1 MTRRESAQLTR
12 ASSRV
17 GLGTHVLVLLLL
29 FGAIPLAAAIG
40 IGYAVSRS
48 IITDQAV
55 SALRELGRQQAVHL
69 ATELRRER
77 LLLRTITGH
86 LGSPEALR
94 RLSSQRVA
102 EMLEQSLPEDG
113 VFDGLRLVTT
123 SGVVVASVSLRHGAP
138 DWPSSVPAANWSARD
153 LEVHWRGA
161 RAVAYLLAAP
171 VSGSDGTLWLEGH
184 VRSDDFN
191 RLFAIPTHL
200 MGEVE
205 SAVVANGGRSLF
217 VSHDH
222 VHAGLPPI
230 IASAAGDSAA
240 VERTTLDR
248 RDVLVV
254 TSVVP
259 GTDWVF
265 GAALPLDDALAPLAD
280 FRNAAFLVA
289 SVLVLLIVATA
300 VLATRSISMPLRE
313 LAASARRFGRGESVL
328 PVRSSG
334 TAEVGQLV
342 TAFNQMADDLQRSR
356 AEILRLHEQDMERAQ
371 QLATV
376 GEMASGIAHEVRNP
390 LTGVLGALDLA
401 LKRLEPD
408 DPGRPL
414 LEEAQ
419 QQLRRIEGTTTQL
432 LRYARPPTLREVVV
446 EPRQLVERAVRVV
459 ESNAHAAGIT
469 LRVEHSPET
478 VNVRVDPELMVQVL
492 LNLMLNGIDAM
503 REGADLTV
511 WTTVHSPDVWIGVR
525 DTGPGVPEDI
535 RAEIFRPFYTTKNQG
550 SGLGLPISRQ
560 IVERHGGRL
569 RLEETPGGGATFIV
583 ELPLIDR
590 EGDEP

>member
-1 MTRRESAQLTR
+1 
-12 ASSRV
+12 
-17 GLGTHVLVLLLL
+17 LGTQVLVLLLL
-29 FGAIPLAAAIG
+29 FGAIPLAAAIA

-48 IITDQAV
+48 IITDQAI
-55 SALRELGRQQAVHL
+55 SALRELGRQQSVHL

-86 LGSPEALR
+86 LGSPEALQH
-94 RLSSQRVA
+94 LSPERVA
-102 EMLEQSLPEDG
+102 GMLEQSLPEDG
-113 VFDGLRLVTT
+113 VFDGLRLVNT
-123 SGVVVASVSLRHGAP
+123 GGAVVASVALRHRAP
-138 DWPSSVPAANWSARD
+138 HWPSSAPATNWSTQD
-153 LEVHWRGA
+153 VVVHWSGDN
-161 RAVAYLLAAP
+161 AVAYLLAAS
-171 VSGSDGTLWLEGH
+171 VSGSNETLWLEGH

-205 SAVVANGGRSLF
+205 SAVVANGGRALL
-217 VSHDH
+217 VSHE
-222 VHAGLPPI
+222 HAHTVLPAI
-230 IASAAGDSAA
+230 IAAAAGDSTA
-240 VERTTLDR
+240 VGRATLDG

-254 TSVVP
+254 TSKVP
-259 GTDWVF
+259 DTGWVF

-280 FRNAAFLVA
+280 FRNAAFLAAV
-289 SVLVLLIVATA
+289 VLVLLIVATA
-300 VLATRSISMPLRE
+300 VLATRSISTPLRE
-313 LAASARRFGRGESVL
+313 LAASARRFGRGESPL

-419 QQLRRIEGTTTQL
+419 QQLRRIEATTTQL

-459 ESNAHAAGIT
+459 EPNAHAAGVT
-469 LRVEHSPET
+469 VRVEHTDEP

-503 REGADLTV
+503 SDGAELTV
-511 WTTVHSPDVWIGVR
+511 WTTVHSPEVWIGVR

-535 RAEIFRPFYTTKNQG
+535 RAEIFRPFYTTKNKG

-560 IVERHGGRL
+560 IVERHGGGL
-569 RLEETPGGGATFIV
+569 RLEETPGGGATFII
-583 ELPLIDR
+583 ELPLSDR
-590 EGDEP
+590 EGEES